1 MGKRTDG
8 AILDE
13 AAMVEDLLEFC
24 QNHGTC
30 ASKG

>member
-24 QNHGTC
+24 QNHETRWIR
-30 ASKG
+30 